1 MGQKEKTEESNRVIK
16 VNDKCLG
23 EERGYNGRDLGH
35 HRKTK
40 RANLLIIGTEE
51 AQYYT
56 KSTDNIFNKIIE
68 EFFSPESRE
77 KDAQQG
83 IRGYR
88 IPN

>member
-23 EERGYNGRDLGH
+23 EGRGYNGRNLGH

-51 AQYYT
+51 ARHHT

-68 EFFSPESRE
+68 EFFPPNLE
-77 KDAQQG
+77 KKM
-83 IRGYR
+83 
-88 IPN
+88 PNKV